1 MNQLQNTKTQIEKNL
16 GYHFQND
23 ALLSTALTHSSYTNE
38 MKSRGL
44 TSECN
49 ERLEFLG
56 DSVLQI
62 ISSEMLFKRFPN
74 LPEGDLSRIRSQIV
88 CEKALNSYSA
98 KISLGNFLLL
108 GHGEELNQGRSRPS
122 ILADAFE
129 AMIAA
134 IYLDGGFVPAKDFLL
149 PFLEAETDTIEL
161 TKKGEDPKSRL
172 QEIVQQERNEKFEYV
187 LVEESGPAHDRMF
200 VVEARLNRNVI
211 GKGAGKTKREAEQN
225 AAAEALGLFGEIRD
239 ES

>member
-1 MNQLQNTKTQIEKNL
+1 M

-134 IYLDGGFVPAKDFLL
+134 IYLDGGLCASQRLLL
-149 PFLEAETDTIEL
+149 PFLEAETDTI
-161 TKKGEDPKSRL
+161 
-172 QEIVQQERNEKFEYV
+172 
-187 LVEESGPAHDRMF
+187 
-200 VVEARLNRNVI
+200 
-211 GKGAGKTKREAEQN
+211 GADQKR
-225 AAAEALGLFGEIRD
+225 RRP
-239 ES
+239 